1 MPQEKRPLTEAELE
15 KLREFVTERAKN
27 MSEDELKTILDSEAK
42 AESKLQ
48 RLGNSLPGLVK
59 QVRLGYSMVRDY
71 WKGDYRK
78 IPWWSVASVAA
89 ALGYFITPTDLLPD
103 IIPVLGYVD
112 DAAVLAAVMSA
123 LREDLKKYALARGI
137 DISE

>member
-1 MPQEKRPLTEAELE
+1 VA
-15 KLREFVTERAKN
+15 ERAKN

-42 AESKLQ
+42 AEGKLQ
-48 RLGNSLPGLVK
+48 KLGNSLPGLVK
-59 QVRLGYSMVRDY
+59 QVHLGYSMLRDY

-89 ALGYFITPTDLLPD
+89 ALGYFLTPTDLLPD

-123 LREDLKKYALARGI
+123 LKEDLKKYALARGI
-137 DISE
+137 DLSE